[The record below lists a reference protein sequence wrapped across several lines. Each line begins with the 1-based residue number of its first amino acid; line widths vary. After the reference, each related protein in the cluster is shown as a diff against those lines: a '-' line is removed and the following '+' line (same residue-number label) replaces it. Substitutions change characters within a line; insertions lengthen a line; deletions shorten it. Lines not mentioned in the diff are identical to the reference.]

1 MVTYEIEDV
10 KYRWR
15 FIMNYEVIIFDADET
30 LFDFK
35 KSEKY
40 ALKNTMIEFGID
52 YDENY
57 HLKVYKDINTL
68 IWKEFESGLIIQRD
82 LNIERFKRLLSK
94 LNIKFDEVKF
104 AKSYVK
110 HLSCASFLYDDS
122 MALIESLHKDYRL
135 IIITNGLKDV
145 QDNRIR
151 KSVIGKYFEDVV
163 ISDEIEVSKPDPKI
177 FQHALKNINH
187 TDKTKVLMVGDSLT
201 SDIQGGIR
209 FGIDTCWFNSNKII
223 NKGAIK
229 PTYEITNLMEL
240 KNIV

>member
-68 IWKEFESGLIIQRD
+68 IWKEFENGLIIQRD

-223 NKGAIK
+223 NRDAIK

>member
-68 IWKEFESGLIIQRD
+68 IWKEFENGLIIQRD

-122 MALIESLHKDYRL
+122 MALIESLHKYYRL

-201 SDIQGGIR
+201 SDIQGGIC

-223 NKGAIK
+223 NKGALK